1 MEISDVRRRVT
12 ETIER
17 AKRAAAARRTRTD
30 QAARDYSA
38 FLETLAVPL
47 FRQVANA
54 LKVAGL
60 SFRRLHAVGSVR
72 LASER
77 AGEDYIELSLD
88 AIRRRAGGR
97 SVTAAARAGAASS
110 RTKAPI
116 GAGPIGQLT
125 ETQVLDYVLRELEP
139 LVEK

>member
-12 ETIER
+12 ETVDR
-17 AKRAAAARRTRTD
+17 ARRAAAARRTRSD

-54 LKVAGL
+54 LKAQGFPFVVFTP
-60 SFRRLHAVGSVR
+60 SGSVR
-72 LASER
+72 LASEK
-77 AGEDYIELSLD
+77 AGEDYIELYLD
-88 AIRRRAGGR
+88 TSGDEPAVVGHSRRARGR
-97 SVTAAARAGAASS
+97 RIIESEGA
-110 RTKAPI
+110 I
-116 GAGPIGQLT
+116 GAGPIDQLT